1 MGVQSWYGNGQ
12 NQPDQNPH
20 INLRTKI
27 FENLFCYK
35 TITISLVKY
44 LQIFFFRNRD
54 AVKLKENI
62 MQIFKG

>member
-20 INLRTKI
+20 INLRNKI

-35 TITISLVKY
+35 TVPISLVKH
-44 LQIFFFRNRD
+44 LQIFFT
-54 AVKLKENI
+54 K
-62 MQIFKG
+62 